1 MGGTRTSYH
10 PFVIIPL
17 GTDRP
22 SLRPMLVTPLLMGL
36 NIAVFVALAALG
48 SKNPDQLEAIRRALM
63 LQPHDFHWYQPIT
76 SAFLHADFW
85 HIAANMLFL
94 WVFGPN
100 IEDRLGKWWF
110 LVFYV
115 GGAFAASGL
124 HVAFEDAPALGASGA
139 VSALTGA
146 YLVLF
151 PRTQI
156 KALFLLFL
164 RPFSVSAWWFIVGA
178 FVWDLI
184 GQGARADNIA
194 HLAHIGGSIYGA
206 SVMLILLW
214 TKLLPREIY
223 DLFSIARQAHRRRQL
238 KEATA
243 DGHKRAATWWG
254 NDKKEG
260 VVSGEAVAA
269 ARAEVQRLL
278 TALDMPGAGRAYKA
292 LMTDHA
298 AVPGATVLSVKYME
312 QLAAHYYAARLDG
325 PESQRE
331 DHRKLAAYVMEKM
344 IAAYPREQGT
354 PRCRVLLAL
363 LLSHE
368 MNDPARAKSL
378 LEEAIPYLH
387 DDAELAIAKE
397 ELAAITAKPQPVQP

>member
-194 HLAHIGGSIYGA
+194 HLAHIGGSDTA
-206 SVMLILLW
+206 SGIEPDALRVEALRRRCSLQR
-214 TKLLPREIY
+214 LPRC
-223 DLFSIARQAHRRRQL
+223 DAPQCRRRRHVL
-238 KEATA
+238 E
-243 DGHKRAATWWG
+243 
-254 NDKKEG
+254 
-260 VVSGEAVAA
+260 
-269 ARAEVQRLL
+269 
-278 TALDMPGAGRAYKA
+278 
-292 LMTDHA
+292 HA
-298 AVPGATVLSVKYME
+298 
-312 QLAAHYYAARLDG
+312 
-325 PESQRE
+325 
-331 DHRKLAAYVMEKM
+331 
-344 IAAYPREQGT
+344 
-354 PRCRVLLAL
+354 
-363 LLSHE
+363 
-368 MNDPARAKSL
+368 PA
-378 LEEAIPYLH
+378 
-387 DDAELAIAKE
+387 
-397 ELAAITAKPQPVQP
+397 AKPLARIERR